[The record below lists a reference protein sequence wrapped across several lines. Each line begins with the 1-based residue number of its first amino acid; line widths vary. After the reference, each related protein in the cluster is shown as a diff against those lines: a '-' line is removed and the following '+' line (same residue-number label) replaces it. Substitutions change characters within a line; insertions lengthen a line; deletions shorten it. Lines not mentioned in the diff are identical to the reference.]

1 MGRAEGQV
9 VAGAVL
15 QTSELSRGRPDLG
28 MCDVVGDDDSQLPLQ
43 EHMSSVESYVKHI
56 TPLAALVVYSSTSS
70 N

>member
-43 EHMSSVESYVKHI
+43 EHMSSVESQCETYCTSCSSDRI
-56 TPLAALVVYSSTSS
+56 LV
-70 N
+70 NEL

>member
-15 QTSELSRGRPDLG
+15 QTSKLSRGRPDLG
-28 MCDVVGDDDSQLPLQ
+28 MRDAVGDDDSQLPL
-43 EHMSSVESYVKHI
+43 HMSSVESNVKHI
-56 TPLAALVVYSSTSS
+56 TPLAALIVYSSTSS